1 MPLDKELIAQLLR
14 DTAPKSMVFI
24 DSTAGTS
31 DPEGMA
37 IARRTHV
44 RDGLSAAG
52 APDADIEAILEAMA
66 DPTGVADPSVRFAIA
81 QDGELRF
88 HTVMG
93 GSMQSDECIR
103 YGSIVDVTPLRLQIP
118 DDELFFT
125 VSAWRG
131 GGDINVFAEGD
142 RDPIVTKHIESD
154 SPYINKVSAGRTS
167 EANLQRHSEETWKQ
181 TQSDVAEQI
190 TALIAEH
197 HPRVIFLSGDV
208 RAVQL
213 LSGQLS
219 DQATHLLHVIPG
231 EVNTEGAS
239 EDRVRH
245 ALEVQLDAARRR
257 RNRTILD
264 EAAAD
269 NGRLQATGFGDV
281 VHALA
286 QGQADYVFIDH
297 HALLQHSAL
306 ALEGEPWVATAP
318 EDALGSPVLEEI
330 VATAA
335 IVRAAVL
342 TDAKV
347 RIVDPDEIGEGT
359 GVVASLRWPAGP
371 ERP

>member
-1 MPLDKELIAQLLR
+1 MPLDKELLAQLLR
-14 DTAPKSMVFI
+14 DTTPKSMVFI

-37 IARRTHV
+37 VARRTHV
-44 RDGLSAAG
+44 RDGLGAAG
-52 APDADIEAILEAMA
+52 APDADIEAIIDVMS

-93 GSMQSDECIR
+93 GEMQSDECVR
-103 YGSIVDVTPLRLQIP
+103 YGTVVDVTPLRLQIP

-125 VSAWRG
+125 VKVWRG
-131 GGDINVFAEGD
+131 GGDIEVYAEGD
-142 RDPIVTKHIESD
+142 RAPIVTRHIESD
-154 SPYINKVSAGRTS
+154 SPYINKVSDGRTS
-167 EANLQRHSEETWKQ
+167 EANLQRHSEETWKL
-181 TQSDVAEQI
+181 TQSKVAEQI
-190 TALIAEH
+190 SSLIAEH
-197 HPRVIFLSGDV
+197 HPRVIFVSGDV

-257 RNRTILD
+257 RNRSILD
-264 EAAAD
+264 AAAAD
-269 NGRLQATGFGDV
+269 NGKLQAAGIGDV

-286 QGQADYVFIDH
+286 QGQAEYVFVDH
-297 HALLQHSAL
+297 KALLQHSLL
-306 ALEGEPWVATAP
+306 ALDAEPWVATAP
-318 EDALGSPVLEEI
+318 EDAAGAAVLEEI

-335 IVRAAVL
+335 IMRAAVL

-347 RIVDPDEIGEGT
+347 RVVDADEIGDAD
-359 GVVASLRWPAGP
+359 GVVASLRWPVGP